1 MRSTNLPVWRKIIIV
16 LIFII
21 IATADQLT
29 KTWIRTFPLD
39 STITSF
45 SFVHIIHIQNTGS
58 AFGLFRGQ
66 SNPLAIFASTSLAV
80 LIFLAIYVWR
90 RYPALVTKWN
100 SAAYGLIIGG
110 TAGNLIDRLRFGRVT
125 DFVDPGFWPV
135 FNVADSAISVGAVMV
150 GISLIR
156 FTLAENKTTKSSES

>member
-1 MRSTNLPVWRKIIIV
+1 MRRNNPLGWRNIIIILTVIIIV
-16 LIFII
+16 
-21 IATADQLT
+21 AADQLT
-29 KTWIRTFPLD
+29 KMWIRTFPLD
-39 STITSF
+39 STITGF
-45 SFVHIIHIQNTGS
+45 GFIHIIHIQNTGS

-66 SNPLAIFASTSLAV
+66 STPLAIIASISLV
-80 LIFLAIYVWR
+80 LLVLLAILVYR
-90 RYPALVTKWN
+90 RYHYLVTKWN
-100 SAAYGLIIGG
+100 AVAYGLIVGG

-156 FTLAENKTTKSSES
+156 FTLAEKNTNENSKS

>member
-1 MRSTNLPVWRKIIIV
+1 MRRSNPLTNWRDLIIVLVFIIIV
-16 LIFII
+16 
-21 IATADQLT
+21 AADQLT
-29 KTWIRTFPLD
+29 KTWIRTFPMD

-45 SFVHIIHIQNTGS
+45 GFIHIIHIQNTGS

-66 SNPLAIFASTSLAV
+66 STPLAIIAIASLV
-80 LIFLAIYVWR
+80 LMILVAILVYR
-90 RYPALVTKWN
+90 RYYYLVTKWN
-100 SAAYGLIIGG
+100 AVAYGLIVGG

-125 DFVDPGFWPV
+125 DFIDPTIWPV

-156 FTLAENKTTKSSES
+156 FTMAEKKEK